1 MTWNSKHPVFKWM
14 FQLDDSKPLHGK
26 LVFHQTS
33 TQNWLFTGFQAC
45 HHSGQFYNA
54 NFLGRIWNLH
64 PLELVFKK
72 LMVFT
77 KRFAKIVFQDQ
88 LFCEN
93 ISFDATDS
101 SLDPCKISEM
111 CALFLPVTVT
121 LSNEGHFLDLL
132 SAGSTKG
139 IWTTRM
145 SQQLS
150 KLLVNGL

>member
-1 MTWNSKHPVFKWM
+1 MSPQWCK
-14 FQLDDSKPLHGK
+14 
-26 LVFHQTS
+26 
-33 TQNWLFTGFQAC
+33 
-45 HHSGQFYNA
+45 FYNA
-54 NFLGRIWNLH
+54 IFLGRIWNLH

-93 ISFDATDS
+93 ISFDETHS

-132 SAGSTKG
+132 SAGSTRG
-139 IWTTRM
+139 I
-145 SQQLS
+145 
-150 KLLVNGL
+150 